1 MRRSGG
7 FCAGSAAS
15 GAFML
20 DLRQVGKRFGD
31 FVALQDASLH
41 VEEGE
46 FVTIVGA
53 SGCGKTTLL
62 RLIAGLDQDYS
73 GEITLRG
80 ERIVGTSLARGI
92 VFQEP
97 RLLPWL
103 TLWEYIA
110 IALDNAPLSAA
121 AKKDAI
127 AAQIALVGL
136 TGFEKSYPAALSG
149 GMAQRAAIAR
159 ALVGH
164 PSILLLDEPLGAL
177 DAITRMRLQ
186 EELLRIWGHEG
197 VSMILVTHDVEEAV
211 FLSQKIVV
219 MDTRPGRVTASI
231 AVDLPAPRDRSSAA
245 FGALKGQVFDALHDN
260 AAVKTA
266 EIEYLI

>member
-1 MRRSGG
+1 
-7 FCAGSAAS
+7 
-15 GAFML
+15 ML
-20 DLRQVGKRFGD
+20 EVRGVTKRFGD
-31 FVALQDASLH
+31 FIALQDAALS
-41 VEEGE
+41 VAEGE
-46 FVTIVGA
+46 FVAIVGA

-62 RLIAGLDQDYS
+62 RLIAGLDRDYE
-73 GEITLRG
+73 GEIALRG
-80 ERIVGTSLARGI
+80 ERVAGTSLERGI

-103 TLWEYIA
+103 TLWDNVA
-110 IALDNAPLSAA
+110 IALDNAPLSMAE
-121 AKKDAI
+121 KKEAV

-136 TGFEKSYPAALSG
+136 TGFEQAYPSELSG

-186 EELLRIWGHEG
+186 EELARIWRHEG

-211 FLSQKIVV
+211 FLSQKLVV
-219 MDTRPGRVTASI
+219 MDTQPGRVTAAI
-231 AVDLPAPRDRSSAA
+231 AVSLPRPRDRSSAE
-245 FGALKGQVFDALHDN
+245 FGELKREVFKALNDN
-260 AAVKTA
+260 AAVKPP
-266 EIEYLI
+266 EIEYAI

>member
-1 MRRSGG
+1 
-7 FCAGSAAS
+7 
-15 GAFML
+15 ML
-20 DLRQVGKRFGD
+20 EVRGVTRRFGD
-31 FVALQDASLH
+31 FIALSDMNLS
-41 VEEGE
+41 VGEGE
-46 FVTIVGA
+46 FVAIVGA

-62 RLIAGLDQDYS
+62 RLIAGLDQDYA
-73 GEITLRG
+73 GTIDLRG
-80 ERIVGTSLARGI
+80 QRIMGTSLERGI

-103 TLWEYIA
+103 TLWENVA
-110 IALDNAPLSAA
+110 VALDNAPYSATV
-121 AKKDAI
+121 KKEVI

-136 TGFEKSYPAALSG
+136 TGFEKAYPAALSG

-159 ALVGH
+159 ALVGR

-186 EELLRIWGHEG
+186 EELSRIWRHEG

-219 MDTRPGRVTASI
+219 MDSNPGYVTANI
-231 AVDLPAPRDRSSAA
+231 VVDLPTPRDRASSD
-245 FGALKGQVFDALHDN
+245 FGALKREVFDALHDN
-260 AAVKTA
+260 AAVKPA

>member
-1 MRRSGG
+1 MLEVR
-7 FCAGSAAS
+7 
-15 GAFML
+15 GAT
-20 DLRQVGKRFGD
+20 RRFGNL
-31 FVALQDASLH
+31 VALQDATLS
-41 VEEGE
+41 VDEGE

-62 RLIAGLDQDYS
+62 RLIAGLDQDYT

-80 ERIVGTSLARGI
+80 QRIVGTSLERGI

-103 TLWEYIA
+103 TLWDNIA
-110 IALDNAPLSAA
+110 IALDNAPLSTA

-127 AAQIALVGL
+127 TAQIALVGL
-136 TGFEKSYPAALSG
+136 TGFEKAYPAALSG

-186 EELLRIWGHEG
+186 EELLRIWRHER

-219 MDTRPGRVTASI
+219 MDSSPGHVTANI
-231 AVDLPAPRDRSSAA
+231 ALDLPFPRDRSSAE
-245 FGALKGQVFDALHDN
+245 FGAFKRQIFDALHDN
-260 AAVKTA
+260 AAVKPP

>member
-1 MRRSGG
+1 
-7 FCAGSAAS
+7 
-15 GAFML
+15 ML
-20 DLRQVGKRFGD
+20 EVRGVTRRFGD
-31 FVALQDASLH
+31 FTAIEDTNLSVR
-41 VEEGE
+41 EGE
-46 FVTIVGA
+46 FITIVGA

-62 RLIAGLDQDYS
+62 RLIAGLDQDYT
-73 GEITLRG
+73 GEIALRG
-80 ERIVGTSLARGI
+80 QRIAGTSLERGI

-103 TLWEYIA
+103 TLWDNVA
-110 IALDNAPLSAA
+110 IALDNAPLSPS
-121 AKKDAI
+121 AKKEAI

-136 TGFEKSYPAALSG
+136 TGFEQAYPAALSG

-164 PSILLLDEPLGAL
+164 PSILLFDEPLGAL

-186 EELLRIWGHEG
+186 EELLRIWQHEG

-211 FLSQKIVV
+211 FLSQSIVV
-219 MDTRPGRVTASI
+219 MDSHPGHVTANI
-231 AVDLPAPRDRSSAA
+231 VVDLPFPRDRSSAE
-245 FGALKGQVFDALHDN
+245 FGAVRREVFGALHDN
-260 AAVKTA
+260 AAVKPP

>member
-1 MRRSGG
+1 
-7 FCAGSAAS
+7 
-15 GAFML
+15 ML
-20 DLRQVGKRFGD
+20 EVRGVTRRFGD
-31 FVALQDASLH
+31 LVALQDTSLS
-41 VEEGE
+41 VDEGE
-46 FVTIVGA
+46 FVAIVGA

-62 RLIAGLDQDYS
+62 RLIAGLDQDYA
-73 GEITLRG
+73 GGIALNG
-80 ERIVGTSLARGI
+80 QRIAGTSLERGV

-103 TLWEYIA
+103 TLWDNVA
-110 IALDNAPLSAA
+110 IALDNAPLSPAE
-121 AKKDAI
+121 KKSAI
-127 AAQIALVGL
+127 AVQIALVGL
-136 TGFEKSYPAALSG
+136 TGFEKTYPAALSG

-186 EELLRIWGHEG
+186 EELLRIWRHEG

-219 MDTRPGRVTASI
+219 MDSHPGRVTTSI
-231 AVDLPAPRDRSSAA
+231 KVDLPPPRDRSSAE
-245 FGALKGQVFDALHDN
+245 FGAIKREVFDALHDN
-260 AAVKTA
+260 AAMKRP

>member
-1 MRRSGG
+1 
-7 FCAGSAAS
+7 
-15 GAFML
+15 ML
-20 DLRQVGKRFGD
+20 EVRGVTRRFGE
-31 FVALQDASLH
+31 FIALQNATLS
-41 VEEGE
+41 VAQGE
-46 FVTIVGA
+46 FVAIVGA

-62 RLIAGLDQDYS
+62 RLIAGLDQDYA

-80 ERIVGTSLARGI
+80 ARIEGTSLERGI

-103 TLWEYIA
+103 TLWDNIA
-110 IALDNAPLSAA
+110 IALDNAPLSAS
-121 AKKDAI
+121 AKKNAI
-127 AAQIALVGL
+127 TAQIALVGL

-186 EELLRIWGHEG
+186 EELLRIWRHEG

-219 MDTRPGRVTASI
+219 MDSHPGQVTASVAI
-231 AVDLPAPRDRSSAA
+231 DLPLPRERSSAE
-245 FGALKGQVFDALHDN
+245 FCALKGEIFAALHDN
-260 AAVKTA
+260 AAAKPP

>member
-1 MRRSGG
+1 
-7 FCAGSAAS
+7 
-15 GAFML
+15 ML
-20 DLRQVGKRFGD
+20 EVRDVTRRFGD
-31 FVALQDASLH
+31 FIAIEDTNLS

-62 RLIAGLDQDYS
+62 RLIAGLDRDYT
-73 GEITLRG
+73 GEIALRG
-80 ERIVGTSLARGI
+80 QRIAGTSLERGI

-103 TLWEYIA
+103 TLWDNVA

-121 AKKDAI
+121 AKKEAV

-136 TGFEKSYPAALSG
+136 TGFEQAYPAALSG

-186 EELLRIWGHEG
+186 EELSRIWRHEG

-219 MDTRPGRVTASI
+219 MDSHPGRVTASI
-231 AVDLPAPRDRSSAA
+231 AVDLPLPRDRSSAE
-245 FGALKGQVFDALHDN
+245 FGALKRKVFDALHDN
-260 AAVKTA
+260 AAVKPP

>member
-1 MRRSGG
+1 
-7 FCAGSAAS
+7 
-15 GAFML
+15 ML
-20 DLRQVGKRFGD
+20 EVRGVTRRFGD
-31 FVALQDASLH
+31 FVALHDTNLS
-41 VEEGE
+41 VGEGE

-62 RLIAGLDQDYS
+62 RLIAGLDQDYT
-73 GEITLRG
+73 GEIALRG
-80 ERIVGTSLARGI
+80 QRIVGTSLERGV

-103 TLWEYIA
+103 TLWDNVA
-110 IALDNAPLSAA
+110 IALDNAPLSPG

-136 TGFEKSYPAALSG
+136 TGFEKAYPAALSG

-186 EELLRIWGHEG
+186 EELLRIWRHEG

-211 FLSQKIVV
+211 FLSQDIVV
-219 MDTRPGRVTASI
+219 MDTHPGRVTANI
-231 AVDLPAPRDRSSAA
+231 AVDLPLPRDRASAE
-245 FGALKGQVFDALHDN
+245 FGAIKREVFAALHDN
-260 AAVKTA
+260 AAVKPP

>member
-1 MRRSGG
+1 MLEVRGVTRR
-7 FCAGSAAS
+7 FDN
-15 GAFML
+15 L
-20 DLRQVGKRFGD
+20 
-31 FVALQDASLH
+31 VALHDASLS
-41 VEEGE
+41 VGEGE
-46 FVTIVGA
+46 FVAIVGA

-62 RLIAGLDQDYS
+62 RLIAGLDSDYE
-73 GEITLRG
+73 GEIALDG
-80 ERIVGTSLARGI
+80 QRIVGTSLERGI

-103 TLWEYIA
+103 TLWDNVA
-110 IALDNAPLSAA
+110 IALENAPLSAA
-121 AKKDAI
+121 AKKEAI

-136 TGFEKSYPAALSG
+136 SGFERAYPSALSG

-186 EELLRIWGHEG
+186 EELLRIWRHEG

-219 MDTRPGRVTASI
+219 MDTHPGHVTATVP
-231 AVDLPAPRDRSSAA
+231 VDLPTPRDRASPA
-245 FGALKGQVFDALHDN
+245 FSALKGRVFEALHDN
-260 AAVKTA
+260 AAVKPP
-266 EIEYLI
+266 EVEYLI

>member
-1 MRRSGG
+1 
-7 FCAGSAAS
+7 
-15 GAFML
+15 ML
-20 DLRQVGKRFGD
+20 EARNVTRRFGD
-31 FVALQDASLH
+31 FVALHDTALD
-41 VEEGE
+41 VGEGE

-62 RLIAGLDQDYS
+62 RLIAGLDQDYT
-73 GEITLRG
+73 GEITLNG
-80 ERIVGTSLARGI
+80 QRIVGTSLERGI

-103 TLWEYIA
+103 DLWDNIA
-110 IALDNAPLSAA
+110 IALDNAPLSNT
-121 AKKDAI
+121 AKKEAV

-136 TGFEKSYPAALSG
+136 TGFERAYPSALSG

-186 EELLRIWGHEG
+186 EELLRIWRHEG
-197 VSMILVTHDVEEAV
+197 VSMILVTHDVEEAI
-211 FLSQKIVV
+211 FLSKKIVV
-219 MDTRPGRVTASI
+219 MDSRPGRVTANI
-231 AVDLPAPRDRSSAA
+231 AVDLPMPRDRSSAD
-245 FGALKGQVFDALHDN
+245 FGALKRKIFDALHDN
-260 AAVKTA
+260 AAVRLPEA
-266 EIEYLI
+266 EYAI

>member
-1 MRRSGG
+1 
-7 FCAGSAAS
+7 
-15 GAFML
+15 ML
-20 DLRQVGKRFGD
+20 EVRGVTRRFGD
-31 FVALQDASLH
+31 FTALRDASLD
-41 VEEGE
+41 VGAGE

-62 RLIAGLDQDYS
+62 RLIAGLDKDYTGS
-73 GEITLRG
+73 ITLNG
-80 ERIVGTSLARGI
+80 ERIVGTSLERGI

-103 TLWEYIA
+103 VLWDNIA
-110 IALDNAPLSAA
+110 IALDNTLLSAET
-121 AKKDAI
+121 KKEAV

-136 TGFEKSYPAALSG
+136 TGFENAYPAALSG

-186 EELLRIWGHEG
+186 EELLRIWRHER

-219 MDTRPGRVTASI
+219 MDTGPGRVTAAI
-231 AVDLPAPRDRSSAA
+231 PVDLPYPRDRASAE
-245 FGALKGQVFDALHDN
+245 FGALKHRVFTALNDN
-260 AAVKTA
+260 AALKKA
-266 EIEYLI
+266 EIDYLI

>member
-1 MRRSGG
+1 
-7 FCAGSAAS
+7 
-15 GAFML
+15 ML
-20 DLRQVGKRFGD
+20 EVRGVTRRFGD
-31 FVALQDASLH
+31 FVALRDTNLF
-41 VEEGE
+41 VGEGE
-46 FVTIVGA
+46 FVAIVGA

-62 RLIAGLDQDYS
+62 RLIAGLDQDYV
-73 GEITLRG
+73 GEIDLRG
-80 ERIVGTSLARGI
+80 RRIVGTTLERGI

-103 TLWEYIA
+103 SLWENIA
-110 IALDNAPLSAA
+110 VALDNAPLSAA
-121 AKKDAI
+121 AKKEVI

-136 TGFEKSYPAALSG
+136 TGFEDAYPAALSG

-186 EELLRIWGHEG
+186 EELLRIWRHEG

-211 FLSQKIVV
+211 FLSQKVVV
-219 MDTRPGRVTASI
+219 MDSHPGHVTANI
-231 AVDLPAPRDRSSAA
+231 VVDLPAPRDRSSSDFGVLKREV
-245 FGALKGQVFDALHDN
+245 FGALHDSS
-260 AAVKTA
+260 AVKPV

>member
-1 MRRSGG
+1 MLEVRGVTRR
-7 FCAGSAAS
+7 FD
-15 GAFML
+15 
-20 DLRQVGKRFGD
+20 DL
-31 FVALQDASLH
+31 VALQDTNLS
-41 VEEGE
+41 VDEGE
-46 FVTIVGA
+46 FVAIVGA

-62 RLIAGLDQDYS
+62 RLIAGLDQDYA
-73 GEITLRG
+73 GEIALDG
-80 ERIVGTSLARGI
+80 QRIAGTSLERSI

-103 TLWEYIA
+103 TLWDNVA
-110 IALDNAPLSAA
+110 VALDNAALSPAE
-121 AKKDAI
+121 KKSAI
-127 AAQIALVGL
+127 AAQISLVGL
-136 TGFEKSYPAALSG
+136 TGFEKAYPAALSG

-186 EELLRIWGHEG
+186 EELVRIWRHEG

-219 MDTRPGRVTASI
+219 MNSHPGHVTASI
-231 AVDLPAPRDRSSAA
+231 VVDLSSPRDRSSAE
-245 FGALKGQVFDALHDN
+245 FGAIKREVFGALHDN
-260 AAVKTA
+260 AAVQPP